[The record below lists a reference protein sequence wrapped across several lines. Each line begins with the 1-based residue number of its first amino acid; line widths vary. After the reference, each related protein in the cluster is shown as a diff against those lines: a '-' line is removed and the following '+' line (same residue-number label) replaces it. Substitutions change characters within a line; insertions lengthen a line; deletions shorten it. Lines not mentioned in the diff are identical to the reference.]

1 MTKAATV
8 VLYYNITAGKNE
20 GMFQFIFKVMFVK
33 LRWQQE
39 SKGH

>member
-8 VLYYNITAGKNE
+8 VYYNITAGKNE
-20 GMFQFIFKVMFVK
+20 GMFQFIFEVMLVK
-33 LRWQQE
+33 LCWQQE